1 MATRLVKKL
10 TLTPWALLCLQ
21 GALRRDAAAH
31 RKLLDEPGKKD
42 ADAIAQIAK
51 DDERLSCLLMG
62 IDDPDMESV
71 DIIVRCE
78 GKEDIV

>member
-10 TLTPWALLCLQ
+10 TLAPWAMLCLQ

-31 RKLLDEPGKKD
+31 RKLLDEPGEKNVG
-42 ADAIAQIAK
+42 AIAQIAK

-62 IDDPDMESV
+62 IEDQDVESV
-71 DIIVRCE
+71 DIIVRC
-78 GKEDIV
+78 KENEDVI

>member
-10 TLTPWALLCLQ
+10 TLKPWAMVCLG

-31 RKLLDEPGKKD
+31 RKLLDEPGEKNVG
-42 ADAIAQIAK
+42 AIAQIAK

-62 IDDPDMESV
+62 IEDQDAESV
-71 DIIVRCE
+71 EIIVRC
-78 GKEDIV
+78 KENEDVI

>member
-10 TLTPWALLCLQ
+10 TLTPWAMVCLE

-42 ADAIAQIAK
+42 VGAIAQIAK

-62 IDDPDMESV
+62 IEDQDAEYV

-78 GKEDIV
+78 EKKGVI